1 MLYFIVSTVYTVFS
15 KSFAS
20 EQLIKPIIV
29 KNGFNLWAFLFT
41 ILWTMYRGLWQISV
55 IIMSL
60 YLALLLATK
69 YGYIPLHFKVLCWP
83 LVSLY
88 IAYNSGYLIETDLE
102 SRGYQ
107 IVDLVITSSIE
118 EAKGIYL
125 QRVSIGQVVANNID
139 CD

>member
-1 MLYFIVSTVYTVFS
+1 MVLIFGRFSLRYYGLCTADYGNPNNFI
-15 KSFAS
+15 
-20 EQLIKPIIV
+20 
-29 KNGFNLWAFLFT
+29 FNL
-41 ILWTMYRGLWQISV
+41 IISV